1 MNVRLCA
8 QCVGKRLLDSM
19 IENGMKGC
27 TLGRRSLFVVVSS
40 DHSLASIGD
49 VIDVS
54 PVRMHWGDI
63 SGRKLAGFVSSRSW
77 MKKLQSD
84 ATSK

>member
-1 MNVRLCA
+1 MNVRLCV

-27 TLGRRSLFVVVSS
+27 TPGRRSLFVVVSS
-40 DHSLASIGD
+40 DHNLASIGGA
-49 VIDVS
+49 IDVS
-54 PVRMHWGDI
+54 PVRMHWEDI
-63 SGRKLAGFVSSRSW
+63 SGRKLVGFVSSRSW

-84 ATSK
+84 VISK